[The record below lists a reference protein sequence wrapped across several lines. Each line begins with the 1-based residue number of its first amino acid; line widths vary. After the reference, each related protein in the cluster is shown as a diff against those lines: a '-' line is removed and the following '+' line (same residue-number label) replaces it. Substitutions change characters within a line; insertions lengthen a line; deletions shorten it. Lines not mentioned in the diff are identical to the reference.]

1 MSRRGKD
8 TEQEKKKGTET
19 KDEWRMNEWEEETFY
34 FNWDKVTRN
43 WKTLKERKRQE
54 MDLCPVSAR
63 DKEGE
68 IRTDKQSKSKRNTW
82 LDKINGWRKWKTWIR
97 NRNKEDKKT
106 IKKNQNKNRSE
117 LLTRN
122 FQSDLKVLNFLYKA
136 RFLPGLKNALP
147 SWIVYSIWFLT
158 GWKEPS
164 TRNFL
169 KNYIK
174 MNVSCGYWYNFTFV
188 QLFQILWLLLPVVHS
203 GGHRNLTLAMM
214 VPCFATH
221 CTE

>member
-106 IKKNQNKNRSE
+106 IKKNK
-117 LLTRN
+117 
-122 FQSDLKVLNFLYKA
+122 
-136 RFLPGLKNALP
+136 
-147 SWIVYSIWFLT
+147 
-158 GWKEPS
+158 
-164 TRNFL
+164 
-169 KNYIK
+169 IK
-174 MNVSCGYWYNFTFV
+174 
-188 QLFQILWLLLPVVHS
+188 
-203 GGHRNLTLAMM
+203 
-214 VPCFATH
+214 
-221 CTE
+221 TEVNS